1 MLWLWR
7 LWLSIELY
15 TRWVR
20 GAGEDVAALQD
31 LVTLLVAQV
40 DRDTLEHGEI
50 QVGEEVGGCVNIY
63 EG

>member
-1 MLWLWR
+1 M
-7 LWLSIELY
+7 SIELC

-31 LVTLLVAQV
+31 LVTLLVGQV

-50 QVGEEVGGCVNIY
+50 QVGDI
-63 EG
+63 